1 MADIIITQNPVPQFK
16 AAGDTGM
23 FGIGVTGT
31 ATPHY
36 QWYSA
41 GYTGSLETGITGYTP
56 MIGETGIELYLI
68 GVTGLQNR
76 ARYVCAVDDT
86 AIL

>member
-1 MADIIITQNPVPQFK
+1 MADIIITQNPVPQFLS
-16 AAGDTGM
+16 AGDTGAYS
-23 FGIGVTGT
+23 IGVTGS

-36 QWYSA
+36 QWYEA

-56 MIGETGIELYLI
+56 MSGETGPNLYMI

-76 ARYVCAVDDT
+76 ARYRCAVDET
-86 AIL
+86 AVI